1 MRGGSK
7 PALPV
12 YRNAVV
18 APLRTSGMSWI
29 QLEKL
34 ALAYKRKPTA
44 TAALALDRGM
54 RKSGDF
60 IDTLSEHFV
69 RTQGS
74 LEDCSASF
82 RFSEEGQFPEWA
94 CHFDA
99 EKRVFELNP
108 VGVVGFH
115 DECTRAQEALLT
127 QEGRGTFTMY
137 RLYAYMAELN
147 KLPSKYLPFL
157 MLFREKARVLEV
169 TQVERRRGNITPVV
183 VDSEEDMYLCLLW
196 AFKELEVAIQRLSGI
211 NLRTDLN
218 ITWFESEWITGVK

>member
-1 MRGGSK
+1 
-7 PALPV
+7 
-12 YRNAVV
+12 
-18 APLRTSGMSWI
+18 MSWI

-34 ALAYKRKPTA
+34 ALAYKRRQSGR
-44 TAALALDRGM
+44 AALALDRGM
-54 RKSGDF
+54 RRYRAF
-60 IDTLSEHFV
+60 IETLSEHFV

-82 RFSEEGQFPEWA
+82 RFSEEGQYPDWA
-94 CHFDA
+94 CRFDS
-99 EKRVFELNP
+99 ERRVFELNP
-108 VGVVGFH
+108 VGVVSFH
-115 DECTRAQEALLT
+115 DECLQAQEALQT
-127 QEGRGTFTMY
+127 QEGRESFTLY

-169 TQVERRRGNITPVV
+169 TQVERRRANITPIV

-196 AFKELEVAIQRLSGI
+196 AFKELEVAIQRLSGL
-211 NLRTDLN
+211 NLRTELN